1 MITDWDDDWDDYWDG
16 QLIMHTGWKPN
27 LRFVRLL
34 LGWDEV
40 GWGGLIT
47 LIYTCAHASR
57 YPTVGSLALA
67 HMRRATLF
75 SCTCTHA
82 SRYAAAGSLALA
94 HMRRATLGSCTCTHA
109 SCYAAAGSLALA
121 QKRIIRIEWLDLEI
135 CSHMA
140 MVLGSKCCW
149 ICRLK

>member
-1 MITDWDDDWDDYWDG
+1 M
-16 QLIMHTGWKPN
+16 
-27 LRFVRLL
+27 RLL

-47 LIYTCAHASR
+47 FICTCAHASR

-67 HMRRATLF
+67 HMRRPTLF

-94 HMRRATLGSCTCTHA
+94 HMHRATLGSCTCTHA
-109 SCYAAAGSLALA
+109 SRYAAAGSLALA
-121 QKRIIRIEWLDLEI
+121 
-135 CSHMA
+135 HMHRA
-140 MVLGSKCCW
+140 TGSFFDMQF
-149 ICRLK
+149 IQNMQ